1 MTVQKAKEGHANL
14 YVMNMRR
21 ELKNLF
27 EALVE
32 IENVSPPELFEAML
46 YPFVK
51 NWVDQRERNLN
62 TDEEVM
68 ESLHHAIDQAFHHQ
82 TVLHRARYQ
91 SINAVPEHERD
102 QVLKKMV
109 REK

>member
-1 MTVQKAKEGHANL
+1 MAVQKAKEGHANL
-14 YVMNMRR
+14 YVMNIRK

-32 IENVSPPELFEAML
+32 IENVSAPELFEAML

-51 NWVDQRERNLN
+51 NWVDQRERNLD

-68 ESLHHAIDQAFHHQ
+68 ESLHHAVDQAFHS

-91 SINAVPEHERD
+91 PISEVPVHERE
-102 QVLKKMV
+102 QVLAKMV
-109 REK
+109 RDK

>member
-1 MTVQKAKEGHANL
+1 MAVQKAMEGHANL

-51 NWVDQRERNLN
+51 NWVDQRERNLD

-68 ESLHHAIDQAFHHQ
+68 ESLHHAIDEAFINQ
-82 TVLHRARYQ
+82 TVMHRCLYKPISEVPSDQRKAVLAKMAR
-91 SINAVPEHERD
+91 E
-102 QVLKKMV
+102 
-109 REK
+109 

>member
-1 MTVQKAKEGHANL
+1 MAVQKAKEGHANL
-14 YVMNMRR
+14 YVMNMRK

-27 EALVE
+27 EALVD
-32 IENVSPPELFEAML
+32 IECIDSATLFEAML
-46 YPFVK
+46 HPFIK
-51 NWVDQRERNLN
+51 NWVNQRERSLDV
-62 TDEEVM
+62 DEEVM

-102 QVLKKMV
+102 QVMKKMV
-109 REK
+109 RGK